1 MSDTP
6 RGSSKSSSGGRRKR
20 FDGSKSQAPGSNETD
35 GLRLPP
41 QNLDAERGVLGSI
54 LLLNEAIDEIGE
66 SLKAEHFYSDAHQKI
81 YAAIHQLYEDGIRG
95 IDAITL
101 AEELIRRSDFE
112 SIGGAAYLTEILE
125 AVPHAAHVRYYATI
139 VREKWMLRTL
149 ISNCTEILAESY
161 SLTDNVEELLQSAE
175 KRIFSIMEQQTNTG
189 NIAIGDILI
198 ETFNRIDER
207 MLQTGDVTGIT
218 TGFTDLDRQ
227 TTGFQATELIILAAR
242 PSMGKT
248 AFVCNVAEAVARKS
262 GKGVLLFSLEQS
274 NLELAERFLAITAKI
289 NGHDLRAGRLSEA
302 QRDLLYQA
310 SDDLSRLPLFIDDK
324 PGRTMTQVSAIARRQ
339 HRKAPLGV
347 IIIDY
352 LQLIEP
358 DEKNLPREQ
367 QIAQIS
373 RRLKFLAKELR
384 VPVIALAQLN
394 RGVELREDKRPRLA
408 DLRESGSIEQ
418 DADMVMFLHRP
429 DAYDPEDRPGEA
441 EIIVAKHRSGPTG
454 IIRLTWRKEY
464 MRFENYSPIADLDI
478 NI

>member
-1 MSDTP
+1 MSE
-6 RGSSKSSSGGRRKR
+6 S
-20 FDGSKSQAPGSNETD
+20 F
-35 GLRLPP
+35 RLPP

-66 SLKAEHFYSDAHQKI
+66 SLKSEHFYSDAHQKI
-81 YAAIHQLYEDGIRG
+81 YAAIQRLYEEGIRG
-95 IDAITL
+95 IDAVTL
-101 AEELIRRSDFE
+101 AEELRKREDYE
-112 SIGGAAYLTEILE
+112 AVGGTAYLMEILE
-125 AVPHAAHVRYYATI
+125 SVPHAAHVRYYANI

-149 ISNCTEILAESY
+149 IYTCTEILSESY
-161 SLTDNVEELLQSAE
+161 GVTENVDELLQSAE
-175 KRIFSIMEQQTNTG
+175 KRIFSIMEQQANTG

-198 ETFNRIDER
+198 EAFNRIDER
-207 MLQTGDVTGIT
+207 MMQVGDVTGIT
-218 TGFTDLDRQ
+218 TGFADLDRQ
-227 TTGFQATELIILAAR
+227 TTGLQATELVILAAR

-248 AFVCNVAEAVARKS
+248 ALVCNIAEAVARRSKQ
-262 GKGVLLFSLEQS
+262 GVLLFSLEQS
-274 NLELAERFLAITAKI
+274 NLELAERFLAITARI
-289 NGHDLRAGRLSEA
+289 NGHDLRSGNLSEA
-302 QRDLLYQA
+302 QRDLLCQA
-310 SDDLSRLPLFIDDK
+310 SDELSRLPLFIDDK
-324 PGRTMTQVSAIARRQ
+324 PGRTMTQVAAIARRL
-339 HRKAPLGV
+339 HRKSPLGV

-358 DEKNLPREQ
+358 DEKNIPREQ

-454 IIRLTWRKEY
+454 IVRLTWRKEF
-464 MRFENYSPIADLDI
+464 MRFENYSAIADIEIDI
-478 NI
+478 

>member
-1 MSDTP
+1 MSE
-6 RGSSKSSSGGRRKR
+6 S
-20 FDGSKSQAPGSNETD
+20 F
-35 GLRLPP
+35 RLPP
-41 QNLDAERGVLGSI
+41 QNLDAERGVLGSV
-54 LLLNEAIDEIGE
+54 LLLNEAIDEVGE
-66 SLKAEHFYSDAHQKI
+66 TLRPEHFYSDAHQKI
-81 YAAIHQLYEDGIRG
+81 YAAIQRLYEEGVRG

-101 AEELIRRSDFE
+101 AEELIRRNDFE
-112 SIGGAAYLTEILE
+112 AAGGADYLREILE
-125 AVPHAAHVRYYATI
+125 SVPHAAHVRYYAGI

-149 ISNCTEILAESY
+149 IYSCTEILSESY
-161 SLTDNVEELLQSAE
+161 GTTENVDELLQSAE
-175 KRIFSIMEQQTNTG
+175 RRIFGIMEQLENTG

-198 ETFNRIDER
+198 EAFNRIDER
-207 MLQTGDVTGIT
+207 MMQVGDVTGIT
-218 TGFTDLDRQ
+218 TGFADLDRQ
-227 TTGFQATELIILAAR
+227 TTGLQATELIILAAR

-248 AFVCNVAEAVARKS
+248 ALVCNIADAVARRSK
-262 GKGVLLFSLEQS
+262 KGVLLFSLEQS
-274 NLELAERFLAITAKI
+274 SLELAERFLAISAKI
-289 NGHDLRAGRLSEA
+289 NGHDLRSGNLSDS

-310 SDDLSRLPLFIDDK
+310 SDELSRLPLFIDDK
-324 PGRTMTQVSAIARRQ
+324 PGRTMTQIAAIARRQ
-339 HRKAPLGV
+339 HRKSPLGV
-347 IIIDY
+347 IMIDY

-358 DEKNLPREQ
+358 DEKNVPREQ

-454 IIRLTWRKEY
+454 IVRLTWRKEY
-464 MRFENYSPIADLDI
+464 MRFENYSPIADIDI
-478 NI
+478 DI